1 MKKFFYLF
9 FVIICFNCSDNTPI
23 NNCFSGITMDV
34 VIDITSPEFNVE
46 PYNLLVPGGYSI
58 NYIAGRDI
66 LILNLNN
73 NDFRAFDLQCP
84 ERDCSSPMTYDGLL
98 IECQCDGKLYNRL
111 HGGAPEDGKG
121 CSALMYFAT
130 PLSGNRLR
138 ISR

>member
-1 MKKFFYLF
+1 
-9 FVIICFNCSDNTPI
+9 
-23 NNCFSGITMDV
+23 MDV
-34 VIDITSPEFNVE
+34 IIDITSPEFNVE
-46 PYNLLVPGGYSI
+46 PYNLLVPGGHSI

-73 NDFRAFDLQCP
+73 NDFRVFDLQCP
-84 ERDCSSPMTYDGLL
+84 ERDCSSPMTYDGLF
-98 IECQCDGKLYNRL
+98 IVCQCDGKLYNRI